1 MKLMLKTLFFNENSI
16 YNNTSIIKN
25 HQNIISRVYGAIPT
39 KILFFVKLKLVLQPN
54 RTINF
59 IKSEVEMSYDEVD
72 EAELNLIKLNNL
84 KQVQMNTPK

>member
-1 MKLMLKTLFFNENSI
+1 M
-16 YNNTSIIKN
+16 
-25 HQNIISRVYGAIPT
+25 GAIPT

-59 IKSEVEMSYDEVD
+59 INSEVEMSCDEVG
-72 EAELNLIKLNNL
+72 ESELNLIKLNNL

>member
-25 HQNIISRVYGAIPT
+25 YQNIISRVYGAIST

-54 RTINF
+54 RTINS
-59 IKSEVEMSYDEVD
+59 KVEMSCDEVG
-72 EAELNLIKLNNL
+72 EAELNLVKLNNL